1 MDIECLSI
9 ALKQLVRCSE
19 CHLHER
25 LVVSHVDDSRVVH
38 NYIKII
44 NLEASN
50 GALDDHLTKLVGE
63 YISLDNR
70 GF

>member
-1 MDIECLSI
+1 MDIECLSV
-9 ALKQLVRCSE
+9 ALKQLVQCSE

-25 LVVSHVDDSRVVH
+25 LVVSYVDDSRVVH
-38 NYIKII
+38 NYIKVT

-50 GALDDHLTKLVGE
+50 GALDDHLAKIVGE